1 MSGDETFHPLRNTF
15 DVMRAKSTM
24 NEVAIE
30 AGVSL
35 GTVSKVFNGNST
47 VSPDRR
53 ERVIAAA
60 DRLNYRRNRIA
71 ASLRSRQTRTIGI
84 VVPDILNTFYA
95 ALVEKLENLASASG
109 YTVMIVT
116 AGEDPNRSCERARML
131 KENQVDGMILI
142 PSLDGS
148 ERLMSEVGSGVP
160 CVIAD
165 RISAKNP
172 FPSVATDNFDAAYQG
187 AKHLLSLGHRHIVFA
202 ANIPRLWNTQERIHG
217 FEQAMRER
225 KIKPSVR
232 IVGMTVEEARKS
244 IESLLNEKE
253 RPTAIF
259 TSNNL
264 VTLGAVSAMRDCNIE
279 VPNQMSFLA
288 FDDFEWLKLL
298 RPAVSAVAQPIDQ
311 IAVESWRLMFHQLNR
326 LRISNPHIRAGGQLI
341 VRQSTA
347 NVPYPTKAKS

>member
-1 MSGDETFHPLRNTF
+1 
-15 DVMRAKSTM
+15 MRAKSTM
-24 NEVAIE
+24 NEVAIA

-53 ERVIAAA
+53 ERVVAAA
-60 DRLNYRRNRIA
+60 DRLNYQRNRIA
-71 ASLRSRQTRTIGI
+71 ASLRSRQTRTVGI
-84 VVPDILNTFYA
+84 VVPDILNTFYG

-116 AGEDPNRSCERARML
+116 AGEDPVRSCERARML
-131 KENQVDGMILI
+131 KENQVDGMIVI

-148 ERLMSEVGSGVP
+148 ERLMSEIGSGMP

-187 AKHLLSLGHRHIVFA
+187 AKYLLSLGHRHVVFA
-202 ANIPRLWNTQERIHG
+202 ANIPRLWNTQERIAG

-225 KIKPSVR
+225 KIKPNVR

-264 VTLGAVSAMRDCNIE
+264 VTLGAVSAMHDCNIE
-279 VPNQMSFLA
+279 VPNEMSFLA

-298 RPAVSAVAQPIDQ
+298 RPAVSAVAQPVDQ
-311 IAVESWRLMFHQLNR
+311 IGVEAWRLMSHQLNG
-326 LRISNPHIRAGGQLI
+326 LRISNPHVRAGGRLI
-341 VRQSTA
+341 VRQSTGKA
-347 NVPYPTKAKS
+347 PYPRRKAKAGRAEVTK

>member
-1 MSGDETFHPLRNTF
+1 
-15 DVMRAKSTM
+15 M
-24 NEVAIE
+24 NEVAVA

-60 DRLNYRRNRIA
+60 DRLNYQRNRIA

-84 VVPDILNTFYA
+84 VVPDILNSFFG

-109 YTVMIVT
+109 YAVMIVT
-116 AGEDPNRSCERARML
+116 AGEDPQRSCERARML
-131 KENQVDGMILI
+131 KENQVDGMIVI

-148 ERLMSEVGSGVP
+148 ERLMSEIGSGMP

-187 AKHLLSLGHRHIVFA
+187 TKYLLSLGHRRIVFA
-202 ANIPRLWNTQERIHG
+202 TNIPRLWNTRERIAG
-217 FEQAMRER
+217 FEQAIREKR
-225 KIKPSVR
+225 IKPNVR
-232 IVGMTVEEARKS
+232 IVGMSVEEARQS
-244 IESLLNEKE
+244 VESLLNEKE

-264 VTLGAVSAMRDCNIE
+264 VTLGTISAMRDGNIDL
-279 VPNQMSFLA
+279 PNQMSLLA

-298 RPAVSAVAQPIDQ
+298 RPPVSAVAQPIDQ
-311 IAVESWRLMFHQLNR
+311 IAVEAWRLMSHQLNGR
-326 LRISNPHIRAGGQLI
+326 RIANPHVRAGGQLM
-341 VRQSTA
+341 VRQSTGPA
-347 NVPYPTKAKS
+347 PYPKGKTKSA

>member
-1 MSGDETFHPLRNTF
+1 MKRFICEAPPDT
-15 DVMRAKSTM
+15 MRAKSTM
-24 NEVAIE
+24 NEVAVE
-30 AGVSL
+30 ARVSL

-47 VSPDRR
+47 VSPERR

-84 VVPDILNTFYA
+84 VVPDILNTFYG

-116 AGEDPNRSCERARML
+116 AGEDPQRSCERARML
-131 KENQVDGMILI
+131 KENQVDGMIVI

-148 ERLMSEVGSGVP
+148 ERLMSEIGSGMP

-187 AKHLLSLGHRHIVFA
+187 AKYLLSLGHRHIVFA
-202 ANIPRLWNTQERIHG
+202 ANIPRLWNTQERIAG
-217 FEQAMRER
+217 FEQAVRER
-225 KIKPSVR
+225 KIKPRVR

-244 IESLLNEKE
+244 IESLLNENE

-264 VTLGAVSAMRDCNIE
+264 VTLGAISAMRDCNIE
-279 VPNQMSFLA
+279 VPKEMSFLA
-288 FDDFEWLKLL
+288 FDDFEWLRLL
-298 RPAVSAVAQPIDQ
+298 HPAVSAVAQPVDQ
-311 IAVESWRLMFHQLNR
+311 IAVEAWRLISHQLNGR
-326 LRISNPHIRAGGQLI
+326 RISNPHVRAGGQLI
-341 VRQSTA
+341 ERQSTGKA
-347 NVPYPTKAKS
+347 PYPIRKAKSS

>member
-1 MSGDETFHPLRNTF
+1 
-15 DVMRAKSTM
+15 MRAKSTM
-24 NEVAIE
+24 NEVAVE
-30 AGVSL
+30 AKVSL

-47 VSPDRR
+47 VSPERR

-71 ASLRSRQTRTIGI
+71 ASLRSRQTRTVGI
-84 VVPDILNTFYA
+84 VVPDILNTFYG
-95 ALVEKLENLASASG
+95 ALVEKLENLASAGG

-116 AGEDPNRSCERARML
+116 TGEDPDRSCERARML

-148 ERLMSEVGSGVP
+148 ERLMSEVGSGLP

-165 RISAKNP
+165 RISAKNR

-187 AKHLLSLGHRHIVFA
+187 AKYLLSLGHREIVFA
-202 ANIPRLWNTQERIHG
+202 ANIPRLWNTQERIAG
-217 FEQAMRER
+217 FERAMRER

-264 VTLGAVSAMRDCNIE
+264 VTLGAVSAMHDCNIE
-279 VPNQMSFLA
+279 VPHQMSFLA

-298 RPAVSAVAQPIDQ
+298 RPAISAVAQPIDQ
-311 IAVESWRLMFHQLNR
+311 IAVEVWRLLSHQLNG
-326 LRISNPHIRAGGQLI
+326 LRIANPHVRAGGQLI
-341 VRQSTA
+341 VRQSTGK
-347 NVPYPTKAKS
+347 VPYPTIKAKSALSRSGA

>member
-1 MSGDETFHPLRNTF
+1 
-15 DVMRAKSTM
+15 MRAKSTM
-24 NEVAIE
+24 NEVAVE
-30 AGVSL
+30 ARVSL
-35 GTVSKVFNGNST
+35 GTVSKVFNGILT

-53 ERVIAAA
+53 ERVMAAA
-60 DRLNYRRNRIA
+60 RRLNYQRNRIA
-71 ASLRSRQTRTIGI
+71 ASLRSRQTRTIGV
-84 VVPDILNTFYA
+84 VVPDILNTFFG

-116 AGEDPNRSCERARML
+116 AGEDASRSCERARML
-131 KENQVDGMILI
+131 KENQVDGMIVI

-148 ERLMSEVGSGVP
+148 ERLMSEIGSGMP

-187 AKHLLSLGHRHIVFA
+187 AKYLLSLGHRHIVFA
-202 ANIPRLWNTQERIHG
+202 ANVPRLWNTQERIAG
-217 FEQAMRER
+217 FEQAIRER
-225 KIKPSVR
+225 KIKPRVR
-232 IVGMTVEEARKS
+232 IVGMTVDEARMA
-244 IESLLNEKE
+244 IESLLNNNE

-264 VTLGAVSAMRDCNIE
+264 VTLGAISAMQDSNIE

-288 FDDFEWLKLL
+288 FDDFEWLKHL
-298 RPAVSAVAQPIDQ
+298 RPAVSAVAQPVDQ
-311 IAVESWRLMFHQLNR
+311 IAVEAWRLMSHQLTGR
-326 LRISNPHIRAGGQLI
+326 RIANPHIRAGGRLI

-347 NVPYPTKAKS
+347 KAPIQ

>member
-1 MSGDETFHPLRNTF
+1 
-15 DVMRAKSTM
+15 MRAKSTM
-24 NEVAIE
+24 NEVAVE

-47 VSPDRR
+47 VSPERR
-53 ERVIAAA
+53 ERVVAAA
-60 DRLNYRRNRIA
+60 DRLNYQRNRIA
-71 ASLRSRQTRTIGI
+71 ASLRSRQTRTVGI
-84 VVPDILNTFYA
+84 VVPDILNTFYG

-116 AGEDPNRSCERARML
+116 AGEDPDRSCERARML
-131 KENQVDGMILI
+131 KENQVDGMIVI

-148 ERLMSEVGSGVP
+148 ERLMSEIGSGMP

-187 AKHLLSLGHRHIVFA
+187 AKYLLSLGHRHIVFA
-202 ANIPRLWNTQERIHG
+202 ANIPRLWNTQERIAG
-217 FEQAMRER
+217 FEGAVRER
-225 KIKPSVR
+225 KIKPRVR

-244 IESLLNEKE
+244 IVSLLNEKE

-264 VTLGAVSAMRDCNIE
+264 VTLGAVSAMHDCNIE
-279 VPNQMSFLA
+279 VPNQISFLA

-298 RPAVSAVAQPIDQ
+298 RPAVSAIAQPIDQ
-311 IAVESWRLMFHQLNR
+311 IAVEVWRLMSHQLNG
-326 LRISNPHIRAGGQLI
+326 LRIANPQVRAGGQLV
-341 VRQSTA
+341 VRQSTGRA
-347 NVPYPTKAKS
+347 PYPMVKAKSA

>member
-1 MSGDETFHPLRNTF
+1 VKRFIPRMNLDA
-15 DVMRAKSTM
+15 MRAKSTM
-24 NEVAIE
+24 IEVAIE

-60 DRLNYRRNRIA
+60 DRLNYQRNRIA

-84 VVPDILNTFYA
+84 VVPDIVNTFYG

-109 YTVMIVT
+109 YAVMIVT
-116 AGEDPNRSCERARML
+116 AGEDPGRSCERARML
-131 KENQVDGMILI
+131 KENQVDGMIVI

-148 ERLMSEVGSGVP
+148 ERLMSEIGSGMP

-187 AKHLLSLGHRHIVFA
+187 TKYLLSLGHRHIVFA
-202 ANIPRLWNTQERIHG
+202 ANIPRLWNTQERING

-225 KIKPSVR
+225 KIKPNVR
-232 IVGMTVEEARKS
+232 IVGMTVEDARKS
-244 IESLLNEKE
+244 IESLLNGKE

-264 VTLGAVSAMRDCNIE
+264 VTLGAVSAMHDCNIE
-279 VPNQMSFLA
+279 IPNQMSFLA

-298 RPAVSAVAQPIDQ
+298 RPAVSAVAQPVDQ
-311 IAVESWRLMFHQLNR
+311 IAVEAWRLMSHQLNG
-326 LRISNPHIRAGGQLI
+326 LRISNPHVRAGGQLI

-347 NVPYPTKAKS
+347 QVPYPTRKAKTS

>member
-1 MSGDETFHPLRNTF
+1 MH
-15 DVMRAKSTM
+15 AKSTM
-24 NEVAIE
+24 NEVAVE

-60 DRLNYRRNRIA
+60 DRLKYRRNRIA

-84 VVPDILNTFYA
+84 VVPDIVNTFYSA
-95 ALVEKLENLASASG
+95 FVEKLENLASANG

-116 AGEDPNRSCERARML
+116 AGEDPHRSCERARML

-148 ERLMSEVGSGVP
+148 DALTSEIGSGIP

-165 RISAKNP
+165 RIAAKNP

-187 AKHLLSLGHRHIVFA
+187 AEYLLSLGHMRIVFA
-202 ANIPRLWNTQERIHG
+202 ANIPRLWNTQERIDG
-217 FEQAMRER
+217 FKRAMRER
-225 KIKPSVR
+225 KIEPIVR
-232 IVGMTVEEARKS
+232 IVGMTVEEARNS
-244 IESLLNEKE
+244 IESLLNEQE

-264 VTLGAVSAMRDCNIE
+264 VTLGAISAMRDCNIE
-279 VPNQMSFLA
+279 VPNKMSFLA

-298 RPAVSAVAQPIDQ
+298 RPAISAVAQPIDQ
-311 IAVESWRLMFHQLNR
+311 IAVEAWRLMFRQLNG
-326 LRISNPHIRAGGQLI
+326 LPIANPHVRAGGQLI
-341 VRQSTA
+341 VRESTGKA
-347 NVPYPTKAKS
+347 PSARRKAK

>member
-1 MSGDETFHPLRNTF
+1 
-15 DVMRAKSTM
+15 MRAKSTM
-24 NEVAIE
+24 NEVAVE

-35 GTVSKVFNGNST
+35 GTVSKVFNGNSS

-60 DRLNYRRNRIA
+60 DRLNYQRNRIA
-71 ASLRSRQTRTIGI
+71 ASLRSRQTLTIGI
-84 VVPDILNTFYA
+84 VVPDILNTFYS

-116 AGEDPNRSCERARML
+116 AGEDPVRSCERARML
-131 KENQVDGMILI
+131 KENQVDGMIII

-148 ERLMSEVGSGVP
+148 ELLTSEIGSGMP

-165 RISAKNP
+165 RIAAQNP

-187 AKHLLSLGHRHIVFA
+187 AKYLLSLGHRHIVFA
-202 ANIPRLWNTQERIHG
+202 ANIPRLWNTQERIAG
-217 FEQAMRER
+217 FEQAVRER
-225 KIKPSVR
+225 KIEPNVR
-232 IVGMTVEEARKS
+232 IVGMTVEDARKS
-244 IESLLNEKE
+244 IESLLNENE
-253 RPTAIF
+253 QPTAIF

-264 VTLGAVSAMRDCNIE
+264 VTLGAISAMRDCNIE
-279 VPNQMSFLA
+279 VPNKMSFLA

-298 RPAVSAVAQPIDQ
+298 RPAVSAIAQPVDQ
-311 IAVESWRLMFHQLNR
+311 LAVETWRLMSRQLNG
-326 LRISNPHIRAGGQLI
+326 LQIATPHVRAGGQLI

-347 NVPYPTKAKS
+347 KAPSQMRKAKSS

>member
-1 MSGDETFHPLRNTF
+1 
-15 DVMRAKSTM
+15 MRAKSTM
-24 NEVAIE
+24 NEVALE

-60 DRLNYRRNRIA
+60 DRLNYQRNRIA

-84 VVPDILNTFYA
+84 VVPDILNTFFGV
-95 ALVEKLENLASASG
+95 LVEKLENLASASG

-116 AGEDPNRSCERARML
+116 AGEDAQRSCERARML
-131 KENQVDGMILI
+131 KENQVDGMIVI

-148 ERLMSEVGSGVP
+148 ERLMSEIGSGMP

-187 AKHLLSLGHRHIVFA
+187 AKYLLSLGHRRIVFA
-202 ANIPRLWNTQERIHG
+202 ANIPRLWNTQERIDG
-217 FEQAMRER
+217 FEQAIRER
-225 KIKPSVR
+225 KIRPNVR
-232 IVGMTVEEARKS
+232 IVGMTVEEACKS
-244 IESLLNEKE
+244 IESLLNDKD

-264 VTLGAVSAMRDCNIE
+264 VTLGAISAMCDCNIE

-311 IAVESWRLMFHQLNR
+311 IAAEAWRLMSHQLNGR
-326 LRISNPHIRAGGQLI
+326 RILNPHVRSAGQLI
-341 VRQSTA
+341 VRQSTGKA
-347 NVPYPTKAKS
+347 PYPIGKTKSA